1 MGFLLVLIEL
11 RFRSNFIIIA
21 EILEIT
27 EVEAN

>member
-11 RFRSNFIIIA
+11 RFRSEFTIIA